1 MIVGIGQVLRGDD
14 GVGPVICSRL
24 RGRIGADL
32 IDAGPAPENFIGT
45 IARLEPDNL
54 LVVDAVESGGSPGS
68 IVVLRPYGLKTN
80 SISTHSACLDL
91 FLSLIARHVRGRI
104 LLIGIQPQQ
113 LGIGQPM
120 SDAVRNA
127 VEKLV
132 EVLTTLLP
140 CRRAY

>member
-1 MIVGIGQVLRGDD
+1 MGIGQVLRGDD

-24 RGRIGADL
+24 RGRVSADL
-32 IDAGPAPENFIGT
+32 IDAGPAPENFISPIT
-45 IARLEPDNL
+45 RLGPDNL
-54 LVVDAVESGGSPGS
+54 LIVDAVDSGCPPGG

-80 SISTHSACLDL
+80 SISTHCACLDL
-91 FLSLIARHVRGRI
+91 FLRLIGRHVKGQI

-127 VEKLV
+127 AKTLIEL
-132 EVLTTLLP
+132 LISLLP
-140 CRRAY
+140 CRQAH